1 MAAAQKVAERA
12 KPKEK
17 SRGSDSSA
25 DELEG
30 DSSTDGETIQLA
42 KKSAKKKVI
51 NHFTFFMYIGP
62 GLDALAV
69 VPAEIPRV
77 IPSR

>member
-1 MAAAQKVAERA
+1 MAAARKVADRA

-30 DSSTDGETIQLA
+30 DSSSDGETIQL

-62 GLDALAV
+62 GLDARAV